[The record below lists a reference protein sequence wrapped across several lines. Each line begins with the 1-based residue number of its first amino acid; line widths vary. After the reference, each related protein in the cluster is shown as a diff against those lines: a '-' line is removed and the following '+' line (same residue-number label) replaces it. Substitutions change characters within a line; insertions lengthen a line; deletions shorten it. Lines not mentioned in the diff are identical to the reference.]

1 MDEAT
6 ETSSTEVAAVSAM
19 ASISWQMGTSPEA
32 HLIGIASG
40 AVKGNIDAAM
50 LQPPPGSHATTVI
63 ASR

>member
-1 MDEAT
+1 
-6 ETSSTEVAAVSAM
+6 
-19 ASISWQMGTSPEA
+19 MGTSPEA

-63 ASR
+63 ASS